1 MIRKAVLGPCVAALA
16 AVTGPAKA
24 QEFRVEA
31 GSRLSAILPSA
42 IDRR

>member
-16 AVTGPAKA
+16 AVFW
-24 QEFRVEA
+24 QEFRVEDV
-31 GSRLSAILPSA
+31 SRLSSILPSA